1 MSSQKSMPVTIPA
14 TMAHRQFGDL
24 VRRAFSGKEHFIV
37 EKDGLP
43 VVAIVSMT
51 EYEDLMEE
59 RERREERLKRFQEAA
74 RKMGAEYER
83 QGLSEDDVLAE
94 LEHTR
99 EEVHQEHYGR
109 DRSKP

>member
-1 MSSQKSMPVTIPA
+1 MSSQRSMPVTIPA

-43 VVAIVSMT
+43 VVAIVSMAD
-51 EYEDLMEE
+51 YEELMKE
-59 RERREERLKRFQEAA
+59 REQREERLKRFREAA
-74 RKMGAEYER
+74 RNIGAEYER

-94 LEHTR
+94 LETTR
-99 EEVHQEHYGR
+99 VEVHQEQYGH
-109 DRSKP
+109 DRSK